1 MVRGEETNV
10 KIEVGI
16 LSDTYDLYVNGALVA
31 ENVKFRVEAEIMD
44 TVALVENKGGE
55 MFEVYNFRVKE

>member
-1 MVRGEETNV
+1 M